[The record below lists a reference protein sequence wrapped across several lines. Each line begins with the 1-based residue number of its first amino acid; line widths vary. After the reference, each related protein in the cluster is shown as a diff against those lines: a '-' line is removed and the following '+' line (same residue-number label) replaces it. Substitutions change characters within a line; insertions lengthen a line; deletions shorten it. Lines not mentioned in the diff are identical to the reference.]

1 MTLKRLVLAVVL
13 ACAGLQAHA
22 IGRLADITIT
32 DRQSGATLPVYY
44 HQGQAWVAG
53 QPGAR
58 YSISVRNRLGER
70 VMAVASVDGVNVLSG
85 ETAGWEQAGY
95 VLSAWRQYQIT
106 GWRKSNSEVAAFEFS
121 AAGDSYAGRTGRP
134 DHIGVIGVALYREK
148 IAEPVAQAPGV
159 DYDRP
164 DPSRDG
170 PTRSRQEHKPAPLS
184 GNETA
189 SAPAAAKSAESAS
202 PGTAADSGASQRSS
216 AAPTVKLG
224 TAHGRREQSVVAGT
238 RFERLQASPDEMI
251 QIRYDSRE
259 NLVASGVIREPAYRP
274 LPIKP
279 NPFPGSDTASFVPD
293 PPARRY

>member
-1 MTLKRLVLAVVL
+1 MTLKRLVFAVVL
-13 ACAGLQAHA
+13 ACAGLQVHA

-32 DRQSGATLPVYY
+32 DRQTGATLPVYH

-85 ETAGWEQAGY
+85 ETAGWDQSGY
-95 VLSAWRQYQIT
+95 VFSAWRQYQIT

-134 DHIGVIGVALYREK
+134 DHVGVIGVALYREK
-148 IAEPVAQAPGV
+148 IAEPVAQAPR
-159 DYDRP
+159 YDHDRS

-170 PTRSRQEHKPAPLS
+170 ATRFRQEHKPVPHP
-184 GNETA
+184 GTETA
-189 SAPAAAKSAESAS
+189 SAPAAAKSAESAI
-202 PGTAADSGASQRSS
+202 PGSAADSGASQRSS
-216 AAPTVKLG
+216 AAPTAKLG
-224 TAHGRREQSVVAGT
+224 TAHGRREHSVVADT
-238 RFERLQASPDEMI
+238 RFERLQTSPDEVI

-259 NLVASGVIREPAYRP
+259 NLVASGVIREPAQRP
-274 LPIKP
+274 APIRP
-279 NPFPGSDTASFVPD
+279 NPFPGSDSASFVPD